1 MNVTDA
7 QSRGYPALADILTQ
21 AEALG
26 LEGIALGNTS
36 FINDYWKSLWGL
48 VNSLRWAMSL
58 GVYPATATTFNVRGG
73 NYLYDNTVKT
83 YTPGA
88 AINPTDNDTTY
99 IWMKADNTIGSAV
112 DGTGWTTDPHIKL
125 AEIDVDADGVIT
137 AVRDLRD
144 KLFLR
149 RIGDVPTG
157 VIVGTSDSQVLTT
170 KTISSDSNTITNLAP
185 DDLKVLTSSIAIPF
199 IISAALTAGNTVAVY
214 AANAPFKFRVVNAW
228 SVAKS
233 ADAGTWKLTNGAND
247 ITNAVAVT
255 ATDKTVNQVGTLDD
269 AYYEIAAN
277 GSLSVVG
284 DGSLADVD
292 VYIECI
298 KVS

>member
-1 MNVTDA
+1 MNVTDT
-7 QSRGYPALADILTQ
+7 QSRGYPELQDILDQ
-21 AEALG
+21 AEELG
-26 LEGIALGNTS
+26 LEGIALGNTN
-36 FINDYWKSLWGL
+36 FIEDYWKSIWGII
-48 VNSLRWAMSL
+48 NALRWAMSL
-58 GVYPATATTFNVRGG
+58 GVYPASSTTFNVRGG
-73 NYLYDNTVKT
+73 NYLWDNTVKT
-83 YTPGA
+83 YTPGTA
-88 AINPTDNDTTY
+88 VDPTNNDTTY
-99 IWMKADNTIGSAV
+99 IWMKADNTIGYAV

-149 RIGDVPTG
+149 RTGDVPAG
-157 VIVGTSDSQVLTT
+157 AVVGTTDTQTLTN

-185 DDLKVLTSSIAIPF
+185 DDLKVLTSNLAIPF
-199 IISAALTAGNTVAVY
+199 MITATLTAGNTVAVY
-214 AANAPFKFRVVNAW
+214 SSNAPFKFRIVKAW

-255 ATDKTVNQVGTLDD
+255 ATDKTVNLVGTIDD
-269 AYYEIAAN
+269 AYHEIAAN

-292 VYIECI
+292 VYIQCI
-298 KVS
+298 RVS